1 MFWPDSL
8 KFDLKKKQ
16 KSMPKL
22 LQFLSTFKEH
32 IVIVDR
38 GNNNTEAIQVRK
50 RVLLKVDRPN

>member
-8 KFDLKKKQ
+8 KFDPKKKQ

-22 LQFLSTFKEH
+22 LQYLSTFKDH

-38 GNNNTEAIQVRK
+38 GNGNTAAIQVRI
-50 RVLLKVDRPN
+50 N